1 MQKRKSL
8 VFKFSLLIAYLFCFT
23 ACPASK
29 NEFGSDADYFVG
41 LQKLN
46 EGDTQAARQ
55 KLNNCI
61 KKGSYYT
68 AKESAKLLA
77 KMGDL
82 QKKQESALFLY
93 KNFPDNDSLD
103 IVLQQLKSTKELRKI
118 IELTNNLDFETTDD
132 AIIRL
137 RIETLLQTYPDL
149 FQDEVYRWFT
159 EKKDITSEHYQ
170 FYRDVYRPLIDTAE
184 SEYTPQAFAIDY
196 RITLYKRDYLSG
208 RALAEQLLEYF
219 EQGKLKPEARLASDM
234 GKAFLYGTE
243 DFVKD
248 ADLLIKEAEILKN
261 TPAEFYLWF
270 YAGRVF
276 ERASLYY
283 SQTIKCFENAYSNTQ
298 DKNLKDNALWYLLK
312 NKLKISTKET
322 ISTLKL
328 YIKDWYDPEYFDDT
342 IESITS
348 NLLVNKDWN
357 SFSDLLETV
366 DGYATR
372 ESTAKVA
379 YIYGRLIEENF
390 IKTDENEKDNLLRE
404 IYGKALN
411 CGTDNYYKI
420 LAAYRLKLD
429 DSQIDR
435 ILCST
440 PVSSKTAD
448 EEQLSPA
455 DTLLRG
461 YAYFGYPD
469 YIYSAWQKLF
479 PEKTSPGTGLYLADF
494 LRKCGQQDSKY
505 NIQSLRIA
513 ARSANRYEN
522 QLTKEELKLVYPQNF
537 SNFID
542 TYAKKYDIKTSV
554 IYALIRSE
562 SFFDQ
567 DIQSSAG
574 AVGLTQLMSTT
585 AADVAQRLK
594 VKEYSL
600 TDPETNIN
608 FGTYYLSNL
617 LIRREG
623 SLLKAFL
630 SYNAGYKRVSD
641 WLNSSLMK
649 TNNGGTLPLDLFLE
663 AIPYAE
669 TRGYGRKLISAT
681 VMYEY
686 LYGDSGFYETVEDL
700 LK

>member
-1 MQKRKSL
+1 MQKWKSL
-8 VFKFSLLIAYLFCFT
+8 VCKFSLLIVCLLSFT

-29 NEFGSDADYFVG
+29 NEFGADADYFVG

-93 KNFPDNDSLD
+93 KNFPDDDSLD

-118 IELTNNLDFETTDD
+118 IELTNNIDFETTDD

-137 RIETLLQTYPDL
+137 RIETLLQTYPEL
-149 FQDEVYRWFT
+149 FEEEVYRWFT

-219 EQGKLKPEARLASDM
+219 EEGKLKPEARLASDM

-243 DFVKD
+243 DFAKD
-248 ADLLIKEAEILKN
+248 ADLLIKKAEILKD

-283 SQTIKCFENAYSNTQ
+283 SQTIKCFENAYSHTQ
-298 DKNLKDNALWYLLK
+298 DKMLKDNALWYLLK

-322 ISTLKL
+322 ISCLKL

-348 NLLVNKDWN
+348 NLLVSKDWN
-357 SFSDLLETV
+357 SFSELMETV
-366 DGYATR
+366 DGYATK

-379 YIYGRLIEENF
+379 YIYGRLIEEDL
-390 IKTDENEKDNLLRE
+390 IKTDQNKKNDLLKE
-404 IYGKALN
+404 IYGKALD
-411 CGTDNYYKI
+411 CGTENYYKI
-420 LAAYRLKLD
+420 VAAYRLKLD
-429 DSQIDR
+429 DSQIEK

-440 PVSSKTAD
+440 PVSSKTEK

-455 DTLLRG
+455 DILLRG

-469 YIYSAWQKLF
+469 YIYSAWQNLF
-479 PEKTSPGTGLYLADF
+479 PEKSSPETGLYLADF
-494 LRKCGQQDSKY
+494 LKKCGQQNSKY

-513 ARSANRYEN
+513 ARSANRYEK
-522 QLTKEELKLVYPQNF
+522 QLTKEDLKLIYPQNF

-542 TYAKKYDIKTSV
+542 TYAKKYDINTSV

-567 DIQSSAG
+567 DVQSSAG

-669 TRGYGRKLISAT
+669 TREYGRKLISAT

-686 LYGDSGFYETVEDL
+686 LYGNSGFYETVEDL